1 MSHVSNFK
9 FLFFNFLKSKFRFNG
24 RVVEQVR
31 STTYEHDMIYHLA
44 SYRGQPLTTGSSR
57 PGHAKTEIMDLKS
70 GKWTSGPDYPF
81 KSE

>member
-9 FLFFNFLKSKFRFNG
+9 FFFFNFLKSKFRFNG

-31 STTYEHDMIYHLA
+31 STTYEHNHIYRLA
-44 SYRGQPLTTGSSR
+44 SYRGQPLTTGSYAS
-57 PGHAKTEIMDLKS
+57 HAKTEIMDLKS

-81 KSE
+81 DSE